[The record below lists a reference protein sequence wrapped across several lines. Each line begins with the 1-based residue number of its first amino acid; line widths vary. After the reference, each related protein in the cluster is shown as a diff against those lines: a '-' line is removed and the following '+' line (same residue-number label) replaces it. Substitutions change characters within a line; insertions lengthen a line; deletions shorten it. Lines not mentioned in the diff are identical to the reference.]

1 MSRVGHGMFSYI
13 PDASMIGTC
22 PCLPLNICAPLVPVS
37 SPFACRVSHHPLPA
51 SGTVFCNFIANA
63 LCVVHS
69 VIDVQVEL
77 SVRSW
82 LTCLSNPFLTPLPL
96 FHCSRVPNSTRQ
108 TKRARRNQAT
118 Q

>member
-22 PCLPLNICAPLVPVS
+22 PCLPLNICAPS
-37 SPFACRVSHHPLPA
+37 SLSHHPLPA

-69 VIDVQVEL
+69 VIDVQLEL

-82 LTCLSNPFLTPLPL
+82 LTRLSNPFLTPLPL
-96 FHCSRVPNSTRQ
+96 FHCYRVPNSTRQ

>member
-1 MSRVGHGMFSYI
+1 MQLSSAGHGTFSYI
-13 PDASMIGTC
+13 PDSSMI
-22 PCLPLNICAPLVPVS
+22 
-37 SPFACRVSHHPLPA
+37 
-51 SGTVFCNFIANA
+51 GTVFCNFIANA

-96 FHCSRVPNSTRQ
+96 FRCSRVPNSTR
-108 TKRARRNQAT
+108 
-118 Q
+118 